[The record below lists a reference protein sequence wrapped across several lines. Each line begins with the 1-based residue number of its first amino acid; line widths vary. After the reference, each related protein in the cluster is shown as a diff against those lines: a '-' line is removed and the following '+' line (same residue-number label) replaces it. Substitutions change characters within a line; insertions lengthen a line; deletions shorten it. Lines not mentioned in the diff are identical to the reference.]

1 MEYKDDTPSSS
12 INKAMKIL
20 SEFGIEV
27 KSREYSY
34 GEQLFSM
41 KMYCESLGFAVNG
54 KGISREYCL
63 ASACGEA
70 IERIT
75 NMHLNDRFFENLDEK
90 AKTYKGFHYYP
101 DEVMLDIAQVLE
113 NQDITRDILAT
124 MEESDGQITDDE
136 NALREIW
143 DQYIDINN
151 QCVCVPFYNIKC
163 QEVQYLPFE
172 IIKRICRSNGM
183 AAGNSPEEAL
193 CQAISEICER
203 HVQEIVLRNKLSL
216 PNIPIDIIAQ
226 KAEDMSELIC
236 NMTSNNEMRI
246 LVKDASLGEGFP
258 VVCVILIDMKCQRY
272 RIKFGSHPVFRIALE
287 RCLSEMA
294 QGNTFSP
301 EDNELLMTNWN
312 HYNQENVDTLYNWGI
327 THRRNEGNIPNE
339 LFISSNEPIKL
350 WNEIENYT
358 NLKGVQYLIDLFMNM
373 GKNIYI
379 RDNSCLGF
387 YSYRVYI
394 PDVSTTYKF
403 YPLGRNTKKMEIY
416 KKKLNRSEDFIFLNS
431 EEKKELLD
439 ILEQDHIYGLTENIK
454 VTENVLK
461 AALAFDLKM
470 YEKAKQY
477 LLNEEKLSI
486 YMKVVLR
493 EIELLIQGIDKDIRN
508 QLLRLFFDEKYVLY
522 LEMNWRDTDV
532 TAFIQDPFRRKDISG
547 RNARGISVEAC
558 SGVFCKVKDYLDVID
573 QREIQKIYKK

>member
-1 MEYKDDTPSSS
+1 MEYKDDIPSST
-12 INKAMKIL
+12 INKTMKIF

-27 KSREYSY
+27 KTREYSY
-34 GEQLFSM
+34 EEQLFSI
-41 KMYCESLGFAVNG
+41 KMSCESIGFSVNG
-54 KGISREYCL
+54 KGISREYSL

-75 NMHLNDRFFENLDEK
+75 NMHLNDKFFENIDER
-90 AKTYKGFHYYP
+90 ARVYKGFRYYP
-101 DEVMLDIAQVLE
+101 DEIMLDIMQVLE
-113 NQDITRDILAT
+113 NQDIKRDLLDS
-124 MEESDGQITDDE
+124 MEEADGKIIDDE
-136 NALREIW
+136 NELSEIW
-143 DQYIDINN
+143 DQYIDNNN

-163 QEVQYLPFE
+163 REVQYLPFE
-172 IIKRICRSNGM
+172 IIKRLCRSNGM

-216 PNIPIDIIAQ
+216 PDIPIDVIYR
-226 KAEDMSELIC
+226 KAEDMCKVID
-236 NMTSNNEMRI
+236 NITATNEMKI

-258 VVCVILIDMKCQRY
+258 VICVILIDTKCQRY

-294 QGNTFSP
+294 QGNSFST
-301 EDNELLMTNWN
+301 EDNERLMTNWN
-312 HYNQENVDTLYNWGI
+312 HYNQENIDTLYNWGI

-339 LFISSNEPIKL
+339 LFISSNEPMKL

-358 NLKGVQYLIDLFMNM
+358 NLKGVQYLIDLFINM
-373 GKNIYI
+373 GKNVYI

-394 PDVSTTYKF
+394 PNVSTTYKF
-403 YPLGRNTKKMEIY
+403 YPLGRNTKKMEEY
-416 KKKLNRSEDFIFLNS
+416 KNKLNKNEKFIFLNL

-439 ILEQDHIYGLTENIK
+439 ILEKDHIYGLTENIK

-461 AALAFDLKM
+461 ATLAFDLKM

-477 LLNEEKLSI
+477 LQNEEKVST
-486 YMKVVLR
+486 YMKAVLR
-493 EIELLIQGIDKDIRN
+493 EIELLNQGIDEDIRN
-508 QLLRLFFDEKYVLY
+508 QMLRNFFDEKYLLY

-532 TAFIQDPFRRKDISG
+532 TAYIQDPFRRSEFVGKKG
-547 RNARGISVEAC
+547 VEIDVEVC
-558 SGVFCKVKDYLDVID
+558 SEVLCKVKDRLSVID
-573 QREIQKIYKK
+573 QREIQKIVKK